1 MFQIFMFESVWK
13 GFRSYSGIY
22 FILFLKCT
30 GSFNL
35 AYGYFMNQALEER
48 EGDQLI
54 SMVYKS
60 WDKLW

>member
-1 MFQIFMFESVWK
+1 MFESVWK
-13 GFRSYSGIY
+13 GFWSYSGIY

-35 AYGYFMNQALEER
+35 AYVLHESSLGER